1 MITQHITEEQFIN
14 EFEAIRPNNFSIV
27 GLCALYEWLENMSED
42 MDKPYELDVIA
53 ICCEFTEY
61 DSLDA
66 IQDYYGDIMTIDD
79 LNCNTLVIDLGD
91 NGGYILQD
99 Y

>member
-1 MITQHITEEQFIN
+1 MIIQRITQDQFIN

-53 ICCEFTEY
+53 ICCEFSEY

-66 IQDYYGDIMTIDD
+66 IHYYYGDGDVDQVYGDTI
-79 LNCNTLVIDLGD
+79 VIELA

>member
-1 MITQHITEEQFIN
+1 MIIQRITEDQFIN
-14 EFEAIRPNNFSIV
+14 EFESIRPENFSIV
-27 GLCALYEWLENMSED
+27 GLCALYEWLEDMSED

-53 ICCEFTEY
+53 LCCEFSEY
-61 DSLDA
+61 ASLDA
-66 IQDYYGDIMTIDD
+66 IQDNYGDGDVDQVYGNTIV
-79 LNCNTLVIDLGD
+79 LELA

>member
-1 MITQHITEEQFIN
+1 
-14 EFEAIRPNNFSIV
+14 
-27 GLCALYEWLENMSED
+27 

-61 DSLDA
+61 ASLDEVK
-66 IQDYYGDIMTIDD
+66 DNYGDGLTLDEVYD
-79 LNCNTLVIDLGD
+79 NTTVLELA

>member
-1 MITQHITEEQFIN
+1 MIIQHITQDQFIN
-14 EFEAIRPNNFSIV
+14 EFESIRPNNFSIV
-27 GLCALYEWLENMSED
+27 GLRALYEWLEDMSED

-61 DSLDA
+61 ASLDA
-66 IQDYYGDIMTIDD
+66 IQDCYGDIMLDD
-79 LNCNTLVIDLGD
+79 VDNNTLVIDLGD

>member
-1 MITQHITEEQFIN
+1 MIIQHITEDQFIN
-14 EFEAIRPNNFSIV
+14 EFESIRPNNFSRE
-27 GLCALYEWLENMSED
+27 GLCALYEWLEDMSED
-42 MDKPYELDVIA
+42 DSKPYELDVIA

-61 DSLDA
+61 ASLDA
-66 IQDYYGDIMTIDD
+66 IQDNYGDIMLDD
-79 LNCNTLVIDLGD
+79 VNDNTLVIELA

>member
-1 MITQHITEEQFIN
+1 MIIQRITEDQFIN
-14 EFEAIRPNNFSIV
+14 EFEDIRPNNFSIV

-42 MDKPYELDVIA
+42 IDKPYELDVIA

-61 DSLDA
+61 ASLA
-66 IQDYYGDIMTIDD
+66 EIQANYGAGLTLDDFQYDTI
-79 LNCNTLVIDLGD
+79 VIELA
-91 NGGYILQD
+91 NGGCILQD

>member
-1 MITQHITEEQFIN
+1 MIIQRITEDQFIN

-42 MDKPYELDVIA
+42 IDKPYELDVIS

-61 DSLDA
+61 ASLDA
-66 IQDYYGDIMTIDD
+66 IQDNYGDIMLDD
-79 LNCNTLVIDLGD
+79 VNDNTLVIELA

>member
-1 MITQHITEEQFIN
+1 MIIQRITEDQFIN
-14 EFEAIRPNNFSIV
+14 EFEAIFPNNFSIV
-27 GLCALYEWLENMSED
+27 GLCALYEWLGNMSED

-53 ICCEFTEY
+53 LCCEFSEY
-61 DSLDA
+61 ASLAEIKDN
-66 IQDYYGDIMTIDD
+66 YGDGII
-79 LNCNTLVIDLGD
+79 LTLVYDNTIVIELA

>member
-1 MITQHITEEQFIN
+1 MIIQRNTQDQFIN

-27 GLCALYEWLENMSED
+27 GLCALYEWLEDMAED
-42 MDKPYELDVIA
+42 DNKPYELDVIA

-61 DSLDA
+61 DSLDE
-66 IQDYYGDIMTIDD
+66 IKENYGDC
-79 LNCNTLVIDLGD
+79 LTLDGVYNKTVVIELA